1 MSRLRFP
8 PYPYYQLAVG
18 RRQVTA
24 LLWVYASSLGAHPQG
39 RDPTETEPD
48 QPLSVSCEGTGQQWP
63 ASGAGALGAADLGIA

>member
-39 RDPTETEPD
+39 CVELTSAKQLACRMRISRAC
-48 QPLSVSCEGTGQQWP
+48 SVAEAFG
-63 ASGAGALGAADLGIA
+63 LFAARLRMGVRS